1 MNNKQAKKLRKA
13 AKAIASV
20 QPNVS
25 VDKAYNDLKQIHLKL
40 NKNEKMPRL

>member
-1 MNNKQAKKLRKA
+1 MNSKQAKKLKKA

-25 VDKAYNDLKQIHLKL
+25 VDKAYNDLKQIHKGL
-40 NKNEKMPRL
+40 NKNEKAKK